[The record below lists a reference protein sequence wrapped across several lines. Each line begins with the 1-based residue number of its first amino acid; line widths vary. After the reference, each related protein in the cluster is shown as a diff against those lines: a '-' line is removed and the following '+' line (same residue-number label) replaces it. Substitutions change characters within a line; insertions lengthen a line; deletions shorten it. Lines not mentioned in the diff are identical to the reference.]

1 RDRRR
6 GDVGHRPGR
15 RHLPRRPR
23 AELRHLQRR
32 ALPHLA
38 AGPGRRHHQHVRHG
52 GQRHRPRRR
61 RPAAGRAGLVRP
73 DDGDPGRRAAGH
85 GPRGAPAVPGDRPP
99 RAGGPQPRGPHRW
112 HGGRRHPARRT
123 PALRRRRLA
132 SPAMT
137 RTRPGVAG
145 ALLVLLLAL
154 ACSGPDEPDI
164 ALPGEGAGAPADSED
179 DGDEPAVDPLLGETF
194 HVAQAVDDTLVV
206 REAAQPTSDELVTLS
221 AADEVSGTITCLVE
235 QQVGDWLQVRLPT
248 GPPDRTGWVARDDVT
263 LSRHRFHIEVSLGER
278 TLTLYTGEI
287 EALSVPVAVGP
298 DAPEAGEERY
308 IKELVQVPAQ
318 APTYGRFAYGLSGSS
333 TTFEA

>member
-1 RDRRR
+1 
-6 GDVGHRPGR
+6 
-15 RHLPRRPR
+15 
-23 AELRHLQRR
+23 
-32 ALPHLA
+32 
-38 AGPGRRHHQHVRHG
+38 
-52 GQRHRPRRR
+52 
-61 RPAAGRAGLVRP
+61 
-73 DDGDPGRRAAGH
+73 
-85 GPRGAPAVPGDRPP
+85 
-99 RAGGPQPRGPHRW
+99 
-112 HGGRRHPARRT
+112 
-123 PALRRRRLA
+123 
-132 SPAMT
+132 MT
-137 RTRPGVAG
+137 RTWPGVAG

-318 APTYGRFAYGLSGSS
+318 APAYGRFAYGLSGSS
-333 TTFEA
+333 TTFEALTAGSGVVAIHGTPEESQLGGEAPQGAIAVGDDILTRFIETIGLPLGTPVRFVE